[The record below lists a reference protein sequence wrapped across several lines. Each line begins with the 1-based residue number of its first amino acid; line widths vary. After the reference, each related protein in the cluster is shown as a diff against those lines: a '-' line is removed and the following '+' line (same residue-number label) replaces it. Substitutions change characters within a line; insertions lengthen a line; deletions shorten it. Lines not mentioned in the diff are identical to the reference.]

1 MIGFATKRF
10 SAPDTFNMFSADNY
24 PVDQLTFLG
33 MCAIMDPPRDD
44 AEVAIRDCK
53 VQTFCEVL

>member
-1 MIGFATKRF
+1 
-10 SAPDTFNMFSADNY
+10 
-24 PVDQLTFLG
+24 LTFLG

-53 VQTFCEVL
+53 VTPKASNQVYESVFVESGYQCIHGDR